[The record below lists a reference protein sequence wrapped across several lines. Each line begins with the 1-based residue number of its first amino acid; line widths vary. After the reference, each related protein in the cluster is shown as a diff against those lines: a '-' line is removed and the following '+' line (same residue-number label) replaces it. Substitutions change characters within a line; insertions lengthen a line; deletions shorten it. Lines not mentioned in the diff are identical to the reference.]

1 MQLTIDS
8 TEPLDRVLSVV
19 SSLYGVE
26 LAVVSEGPAPARAT
40 SAPRPRA
47 ASGSRGGRAAR
58 KTAAA
63 PAARAD
69 TARKAAPAKRATGN
83 GRSRRSPVADLAAV
97 RSWARANG
105 FQVSD
110 RGRVSNAV
118 LKAYEEGQRS
128 SS

>member
-8 TEPLDRVLSVV
+8 TEPLDRVLKVV

-26 LAVVSEGPAPARAT
+26 LAVVSTSEQPAGESAARQKPSTPRAQT
-40 SAPRPRA
+40 RRTAKKSAP
-47 ASGSRGGRAAR
+47 
-58 KTAAA
+58 AAA
-63 PAARAD
+63 PV
-69 TARKAAPAKRATGN
+69 RKTATGN
-83 GRSRRSPVADLAAV
+83 GKTATGNGGSRQSPVNDLGAV

-118 LKAYEEGQRS
+118 LQAFKAGNRPAS
-128 SS
+128 

>member
-8 TEPLDRVLSVV
+8 TEPLDRVLKVV

-26 LAVVSEGPAPARAT
+26 LAVVSTSEQPAGESAARQKPITPRAQTRRTAKKTAPA
-40 SAPRPRA
+40 APV
-47 ASGSRGGRAAR
+47 R
-58 KTAAA
+58 KTAAGNG
-63 PAARAD
+63 
-69 TARKAAPAKRATGN
+69 KKATGN
-83 GRSRRSPVADLAAV
+83 GGSRQSPVNDLGAV

-118 LKAYEEGQRS
+118 LQAFKAGNRPAS
-128 SS
+128 